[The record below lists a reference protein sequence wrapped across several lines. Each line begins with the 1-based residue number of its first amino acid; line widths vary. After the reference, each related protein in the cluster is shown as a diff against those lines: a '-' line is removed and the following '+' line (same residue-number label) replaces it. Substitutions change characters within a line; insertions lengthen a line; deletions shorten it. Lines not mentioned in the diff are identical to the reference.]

1 MTPDRLEVRG
11 AIVGDKSFGLVDKD
25 ARFAR
30 WDARK
35 SLRWQ
40 ESESRLDRRLKLFE
54 NTTNEDLL
62 DKMRNLHTSV
72 TKLEQS
78 GLDRSAILKALL
90 TETPDLNDYDLLF
103 RKTPWGEELRLALF
117 RETYIQDEFGA
128 LWDDFV
134 VGRIQRALGGEFKRF
149 ERYDGRFS
157 YQIDTPKDVLRFNP
171 ESNAHS
177 NDGPEFHVRGNR
189 IEKTRESGWDTDQR
203 LAMSIKNV
211 TEVIV
216 GEVAGKMEVFKDLG
230 ENRLHLTYQRKIVG
244 STHQIEIDL
253 ASK

>member
-1 MTPDRLEVRG
+1 MSPDRLEASGV
-11 AIVGDKSFGLVDKD
+11 IVGDKSFGLVDKD

-30 WDARK
+30 WDAKK

-40 ESESRLDRRLKLFE
+40 ESEPRLDRRLKLFE

-62 DKMRNLHTSV
+62 DKMRNLHASV
-72 TKLEQS
+72 TKMEQG
-78 GLDRSAILKALL
+78 GLDRSVILRALL
-90 TETPDLNDYDLLF
+90 TETPNLNDYDLLF
-103 RKTPWGEELRLALF
+103 RKTPWGEELRLALCQ
-117 RETYIQDEFGA
+117 ETYRQDEYGA

-134 VGRIQRALGGEFKRF
+134 VGRIHSALGGVFKSF

-171 ESNAHS
+171 ESNGRA
-177 NDGPEFHVRGNR
+177 NDDPEFHLRGNR
-189 IEKTRESGWDTDQR
+189 IEKTGESSWDTDQR

-211 TEVIV
+211 TEVRV
-216 GEVAGKMEVFKDLG
+216 GEVVGKLEVFKDLG
-230 ENRLHLTYQRKIVG
+230 ESRLRLMYQRKIIG

-253 ASK
+253 VPK